1 MISAFISSTSED
13 LSTYRDAAIE
23 VCQRQGMLPVAME
36 HFAAMSAGATAGS
49 RKKLDGCDLYIG
61 VYAYRYGYIEPG
73 YNQSVTELEFD
84 YAAEKNIDR
93 LCFVVDPEY
102 VWPHPDEENAD
113 KLRAFK
119 TRIDRLIRAQFTDIN
134 DFKFKL
140 LQSLSEWEKQQN
152 ALRISLRRVFDSLLE
167 DHKLFG
173 GRKDAFATIDQ
184 FLSNPAGGYLVIT
197 APPGFGKT
205 ALLANLVRRNGGLAY
220 HFFTSSYGTTEGADV
235 RSERFFLRNV
245 LQQIVPWRNYIADLP
260 ESINEL
266 AALYNQLLSTPFESP
281 HLLVLDGLD
290 EADTRMLS
298 RYLKRELPANMHVV
312 ASVRDLRQD
321 WRHDYALPT
330 EQTHELKLGG
340 LAAEDVADIMRAA
353 GPKAAGFAA
362 DPAHLHAVMNTA
374 VYDNNLEVGAD
385 PLYVRFLVED
395 IQDGTVTAQNIA
407 AQPKGLGDYLD
418 GWWNQIKTAAANDPD
433 KQAAQD
439 LLGILTVA
447 LGPIGQQDLE
457 AISPVLAGNFTSI
470 FDDVLG
476 RMPRFVAGN
485 HRSGF
490 ALAHPRL
497 REYMRKKIHIQAF
510 EKRLLDFC
518 GSWQQN
524 NSRYALA
531 YYVRHL
537 EEAGQSNQLYAT
549 VLDEAFHSAQTVVFG
564 SIHSALADLRT
575 GLGAALA
582 APDLVNALKCA
593 GMYRKLVRTEGL
605 ARGIFQAVHSSDLD
619 EALRRSAN
627 YGAGGKPSGA
637 WAKVLRSYLLW
648 EAAERG
654 KVEAVRSVAAGFW
667 GRAHSE
673 YVEHTQDLAD
683 ALLVRAAKCLSRDV
697 RGEALGWLVE
707 LRRESYPQHEM
718 VLDRFWAYG
727 NVSPTPDDQALAAAL
742 TTIRQLES
750 ETQDDPEWV
759 SQRQFIDEELA
770 GYNTQRLRDLLV
782 QLAPDPRGQGYIDRA
797 LASTLTNPYPRYR
810 DNALVALGVACV
822 AVPDVHWAR
831 ERLSSVIGAGLDQ
844 EGITFTFDLA
854 SHLAA
859 EAVSRQLPAH
869 GLEAYL
875 KASLNA
881 NDRWGTRIRARSAK
895 ASAMFW
901 RNRIQ
906 EAWSE
911 LAQAG
916 PIDGFAGF
924 LVIHLLSL
932 ANRWRE
938 FGLPQRV
945 TELRLVEQAREQAAR
960 VRDPVFGVERG
971 ELVKNYDTWW
981 TRPPTN
987 SDDALAALAGIADP
1001 DARRVYKD
1009 LASATWIAPPA
1020 DRGADLK
1027 ELVSASLSD
1036 GTAID
1041 FIFARLFAL
1050 RLREHRIG
1058 THPFTDAELSD
1069 CIRVC
1074 EQQIAISRPWL
1085 MRVAVH

>member
-1 MISAFISSTSED
+1 M
-13 LSTYRDAAIE
+13 
-23 VCQRQGMLPVAME
+23 
-36 HFAAMSAGATAGS
+36 
-49 RKKLDGCDLYIG
+49 
-61 VYAYRYGYIEPG
+61 
-73 YNQSVTELEFD
+73 
-84 YAAEKNIDR
+84 
-93 LCFVVDPEY
+93 
-102 VWPHPDEENAD
+102 
-113 KLRAFK
+113 
-119 TRIDRLIRAQFTDIN
+119 
-134 DFKFKL
+134 
-140 LQSLSEWEKQQN
+140 
-152 ALRISLRRVFDSLLE
+152 
-167 DHKLFG
+167 
-173 GRKDAFATIDQ
+173 
-184 FLSNPAGGYLVIT
+184 
-197 APPGFGKT
+197 
-205 ALLANLVRRNGGLAY
+205 
-220 HFFTSSYGTTEGADV
+220 
-235 RSERFFLRNV
+235 
-245 LQQIVPWRNYIADLP
+245 
-260 ESINEL
+260 
-266 AALYNQLLSTPFESP
+266 
-281 HLLVLDGLD
+281 
-290 EADTRMLS
+290 
-298 RYLKRELPANMHVV
+298 
-312 ASVRDLRQD
+312 
-321 WRHDYALPT
+321 
-330 EQTHELKLGG
+330 
-340 LAAEDVADIMRAA
+340 
-353 GPKAAGFAA
+353 
-362 DPAHLHAVMNTA
+362 
-374 VYDNNLEVGAD
+374 
-385 PLYVRFLVED
+385 
-395 IQDGTVTAQNIA
+395 TAQNIA
-407 AQPKGLGDYLD
+407 AQPKGLDDYLD

-447 LGPIGQQDLE
+447 LGPIGQPDLE

-497 REYMRKKIHIQAF
+497 REYMRNKIHIQAF

-537 EEAGQSNQLYAT
+537 EEGGQSNQLYAT
-549 VLDEAFHSAQTVVFG
+549 VLDEAFHSAQTAVFG
-564 SIHSALADLRT
+564 SIYSALADLRT
-575 GLGAALA
+575 GLRFALA
-582 APDLVNALKCA
+582 AGDLVNALKCA

-605 ARGIFQAVHSSDLD
+605 AKGIFQAVDSADLD
-619 EALRRSAN
+619 EALRRSAS

-654 KVEAVRSVAAGFW
+654 SVDAVRSVAAGFW
-667 GRAHSE
+667 GHTHSDFI
-673 YVEHTQDLAD
+673 EHTQDLAD
-683 ALLVRAAKCLSRDV
+683 ALLVRAAKHISGDV
-697 RGEALGWLVE
+697 RAEALGWLME
-707 LRRESYPQHEM
+707 LRKESFPQHEV

-727 NVSPTPDDQALAAAL
+727 EASPAPDDQALAAAQ
-742 TTIRQLES
+742 TTILQLER

-759 SQRQFIDEELA
+759 SQRQFIDEEFA

-782 QLAPDPRGQGYIDRA
+782 QLAPDQRGQGYIDRA

-822 AVPDVHWAR
+822 AVPNVDSAR
-831 ERLSSVIGAGLDQ
+831 ARLRFIVEAGLDQ

-859 EAVSRQLPAH
+859 EAASRQVPADS
-869 GLEAYL
+869 LETYL
-875 KASLNA
+875 QASLNA
-881 NDRWGTRIRARSAK
+881 HDRWGTRIRARSAK

-906 EAWSE
+906 EALNE

-932 ANRWRE
+932 ANRWKE

-945 TELRLVEQAREQAAR
+945 SELRLIEQAREQAAR
-960 VRDPVFGVERG
+960 VRDPAFGFERG

-981 TRPPTN
+981 AKPPAN
-987 SDDALAALAGIADP
+987 SDDALAALAGITDS

-1009 LASATWIAPPA
+1009 LASATWTSSPVATG
-1020 DRGADLK
+1020 DDLK

-1036 GTAID
+1036 GTATD

-1050 RLREHRIG
+1050 RLREHRMG
-1058 THPFTDAELSD
+1058 THPFTDTELSD

-1085 MRVAVH
+1085 MHVAVG